1 VFLATSMYTM
11 AKAMALPAANA
22 SVVQTEILHAA
33 VD

>member
-1 VFLATSMYTM
+1 MYTM
-11 AKAMALPAANA
+11 AKAKALPMAKA

>member
-1 VFLATSMYTM
+1 M